1 MVQQGIENALKKST
15 GITIAHRLSTII
27 EADKIIFLNKGK
39 IEAIGTHKQLLKDS
53 EMYRLMYI
61 NQFN

>member
-1 MVQQGIENALKKST
+1 MVQQGIENALKQST
-15 GITIAHRLSTII
+15 GITIANRLSTII

-39 IEAIGTHKQLLKDS
+39 IEVIGTYKQLLKDS